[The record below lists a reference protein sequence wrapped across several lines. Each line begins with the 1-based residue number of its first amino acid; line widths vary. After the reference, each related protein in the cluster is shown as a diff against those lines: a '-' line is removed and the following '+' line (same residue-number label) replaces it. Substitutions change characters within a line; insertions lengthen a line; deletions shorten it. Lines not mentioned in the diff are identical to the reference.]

1 MNQRNA
7 SHSTFVIKRSF
18 AAPPPRVFAAWSNKD
33 KKGHWFI
40 GPEGWEKTDY
50 QFDFRIGGR
59 EHLSGGPPGAQPHVF
74 DALYYDVIPNQRIVY
89 SYEMHIGEHRISVSL
104 ATIEFKPAGS
114 GTQLVL
120 TEQGVFLDG
129 YDDAGSREKGTVALI
144 DQLAD
149 YLTSNA

>member
-1 MNQRNA
+1 MSQHNA
-7 SHSTFVIKRSF
+7 SHATFVIKRSLD
-18 AAPPPRVFAAWSNKD
+18 APPERVFAAWSNKD
-33 KKGHWFI
+33 KKGRWFV

-59 EHLSGGPPGAQPHVF
+59 EHLSGGPPGAPPHVF
-74 DALYYDVIPNQRIVY
+74 DALYYDVVPNQRIVY
-89 SYEMHIGEHRISVSL
+89 SYEMHIGEQRISVSL
-104 ATIEFKPAGS
+104 ATIEFKPADK

-129 YDDAGSREKGTVALI
+129 YDDAGSREKGTHGLI

-149 YLTSNA
+149 YITSNA